1 MDLILGGHDHHYAH
15 SVENDVTIL
24 KSGSEFRE
32 FSVIDVDF
40 HPDTGRPAFAI
51 KRCQVDSNCA
61 NDLEM
66 ENIVDGYTTELRRAR
81 AEPIVKISKPLE
93 TRFARVRTQE
103 TNFGDFV
110 ADCMRS
116 LGWIY
121 VRKLCIVYSYLET
134 IKTRQINLC
143 GTVCKVCAISIDFSV
158 SGINT
163 KAHLLIRLKQLTLS
177 PKWSS
182 SYLPKRVY
190 RIKRLLNC
198 TTRSCKIDTTR

>member
-40 HPDTGRPAFAI
+40 HPDTGRPGFAI
-51 KRCQVDSNCA
+51 KRCQVDANCT

-66 ENIVDGYTTELRRAR
+66 ESIVNNYTTELRRAR
-81 AEPIVKISKPLE
+81 AEPIVKLNKPLE

-103 TNFGDFV
+103 TNFGNFV

-116 LGWIY
+116 LG
-121 VRKLCIVYSYLET
+121 
-134 IKTRQINLC
+134 
-143 GTVCKVCAISIDFSV
+143 
-158 SGINT
+158 
-163 KAHLLIRLKQLTLS
+163 
-177 PKWSS
+177 
-182 SYLPKRVY
+182 
-190 RIKRLLNC
+190 
-198 TTRSCKIDTTR
+198 